1 MTGADIIAVIILIAL
16 AIAIG
21 VYLLHWLYRRSSKEV
36 SFVRTGLGGEKVVI
50 SGGAFVLPIIHN
62 VTTVGMRT
70 LRIEVRQTGD
80 KALITANRMRV
91 DVAAEFYVRVKPTE
105 EAVSTAAQSLGRRT
119 LDAESLRELVQGRFV
134 DALGTVAARMSMDE
148 MQENRGE
155 YIKNVKNLVEETLS
169 ETGLELEA
177 VSLTGFD
184 QAALEVFDPSNA
196 FDAEGLTQLTEQI
209 ETRKKKRND
218 IEQDTAI
225 SIRNKNLEAEK
236 MALEIDRESEYSR
249 LAQEREIA
257 KQRAKE
263 RAEIA
268 AERAL
273 REKEAEEA
281 QIRSEEAIDIIRIS
295 RDQAVE
301 VERSL
306 REHKLTLE
314 IEERRR
320 MRNEVEKDTAI
331 EIERKNLAAEIDS
344 LTIAK
349 DAEYARLKQQEEIS
363 VRRAQQKAEVVKEE
377 MERYRDAEE
386 SRIAAQEEV
395 KKLEIAQQRA
405 IEQTRIENEQL
416 VRAREI
422 EKRKQLELEEKQREI
437 SITEKS
443 MEVLQKH
450 EEEERV
456 RAKAVEAEEKVASTR
471 ELEIAERAKQIE
483 IVRAKQHSEREAIQ
497 LTTIAKAEREAAEQ
511 RELAEKHASLAAKL
525 RYEIDAAGKQM
536 LNEAENIRSDA
547 SRRSALRME
556 LARKLDSII
565 REAVKPMQSID
576 AIKILEVNGLPGFS
590 QGLPG
595 GGGNGGGGSLTS
607 GGAGGGNG
615 DNGGGAGKGGSNH
628 LADSVVNSALR
639 YRAQMPFIDNLLHE
653 IGMSPGE
660 ISNISNILG
669 GFEKQV
675 VDGTTE
681 GKSSP
686 SGKGKGRGTP

>member
-1 MTGADIIAVIILIAL
+1 MTGADIIAVIILIGL

-62 VTTVGMRT
+62 ITTVGMRT
-70 LRIEVRQTGD
+70 LRIEVRQAGD

-91 DVAAEFYVRVKPTE
+91 DVTAEFYVRVTPTKA
-105 EAVSTAAQSLGRRT
+105 AVSTAAQSLGSRT
-119 LDAESLRELVQGRFV
+119 LDPDGLRELVQGRFV
-134 DALGTVAARMSMDE
+134 DALGSVAAKMSMDE

-155 YIKNVKNLVEETLS
+155 YVKNVKGLVEDTLR

-177 VSLTGFD
+177 VSLTGFN
-184 QAALEVFDPSNA
+184 QAALEVFNPSNA

-209 ETRKKKRND
+209 EKRKKKRND

-236 MALEIDRESEYSR
+236 MSLEIDRESEYSR
-249 LAQEREIA
+249 LAQERDIA

-263 RAEIA
+263 TAEVA
-268 AERAL
+268 AERAA
-273 REKEAEEA
+273 REKDAEEA
-281 QIRSEEAIDIIRIS
+281 QIRSAEAIEIIRIS

-320 MRNEVEKDTAI
+320 KRNEVEKDTGI
-331 EIERKNLAAEIDS
+331 KIERKNLEAEVEA
-344 LTIAK
+344 LNIAR
-349 DAEYARLKQQEEIS
+349 DAEYARLKQHEEIA
-363 VRRAQQKAEVVKEE
+363 VQRAQQKADVVKEE
-377 MERYRDAEE
+377 MDRYRESE
-386 SRIAAQEEV
+386 TSRITAQEDV
-395 KKLEIAQQRA
+395 KKLEITQQQV
-405 IEQTRIENEQL
+405 IEQTRIENEEK
-416 VRAREI
+416 VRIREI

-437 SITEKS
+437 TITEKS
-443 MEVLQKH
+443 MEVLKKH
-450 EEEERV
+450 EEEELI
-456 RAKAVEAEEKVASTR
+456 RAKTVEAEEKVQSTR
-471 ELEIAERAKQIE
+471 ELEIAERVKRIE
-483 IVRAKQHSEREAIQ
+483 LVRAAQQSEREAIQ
-497 LTTIAKAEREAAEQ
+497 ITTVAKAEREAAGE
-511 RELAEKHASLAAKL
+511 REAADKHASLAAKL
-525 RYEIDAAGKQM
+525 RYEIDAAGAQL
-536 LNEAENIRSDA
+536 LNEAENVRSDE

-565 REAVKPMQSID
+565 RESVKPMQNID

-590 QGLPG
+590 G
-595 GGGNGGGGSLTS
+595 GVSGGGGSISS
-607 GGAGGGNG
+607 GGTGGGGG
-615 DNGGGAGKGGSNH
+615 DGSGKPGGDGGAN

-639 YRAQMPFIDNLLHE
+639 YRAQMPFIDNLLNE

-669 GFEKQV
+669 GFEKEV
-675 VDGTTE
+675 VDAKAE
-681 GKSSP
+681 GP
-686 SGKGKGRGTP
+686 PPPPGRKGKGRRST

>member
-1 MTGADIIAVIILIAL
+1 MTGADIIAVIILIGL

-70 LRIEVRQTGD
+70 LRIEVRQAGD
-80 KALITANRMRV
+80 KALITSNRMRV
-91 DVAAEFYVRVKPTE
+91 EVTAEFYVRVTPTR
-105 EAVSTAAQSLGRRT
+105 EAVSTAAQSLGKRT
-119 LDAESLRELVQGRFV
+119 LDPEALRELVQGRFV
-134 DALGTVAARMSMDE
+134 DALANVAAKMSMDE

-155 YIKNVKNLVEETLS
+155 YIKNVKALVEDTLR

-184 QAALEVFDPSNA
+184 QAALEVFNPSNA

-257 KQRAKE
+257 KQRARE
-263 RAEIA
+263 TADIT
-268 AERAL
+268 AERAA
-273 REKEAEEA
+273 RDKEAKEA
-281 QIRSEEAIDIIRIS
+281 QIRSEEAIEITRIS
-295 RDQAVE
+295 SDQAIE

-320 MRNEVEKDTAI
+320 KRNDVEKDTEI
-331 EIERKNLAAEIDS
+331 EIERKNLEAEIES
-344 LTIAK
+344 LTIAR
-349 DAEYARLKQQEEIS
+349 DAEYARLKQQEEIA
-363 VRRAQQKAEVVKEE
+363 VQRAQQKADVTKEE
-377 MERYRDAEE
+377 MDRYRKAES
-386 SRIAAQEEV
+386 SRISAHEDV
-395 KKLEIAQQRA
+395 KKLEIAQQRV
-405 IEQTRIENEQL
+405 IEQARIESEEK
-416 VRAREI
+416 VKARDI
-422 EKRKQLELEEKQREI
+422 EKRKQLDLEEKQREI
-437 SITEKS
+437 AVTEKS
-443 MEVLQKH
+443 LEVLKKH
-450 EEEERV
+450 EEEEKV
-456 RAKAVEAEEKVASTR
+456 RAKAVEAEEKVQSTR
-471 ELEIAERAKQIE
+471 ELEVAERAKRIE
-483 IVRAKQHSEREAIQ
+483 LVRARQQSEREAIQ
-497 LTTIAKAEREAAEQ
+497 LTTIAKAEREAAEE
-511 RELAEKHASLAAKL
+511 REIAEKHASLAAKL

-536 LNEAENIRSDA
+536 LNEAENARSTE

-576 AIKILEVNGLPGFS
+576 GIKILEVNGLPGFS
-590 QGLPG
+590 QAGPGGDG
-595 GGGNGGGGSLTS
+595 GGGIATGGSGEGGADGGGKP
-607 GGAGGGNG
+607 GGNG
-615 DNGGGAGKGGSNH
+615 SAT

-660 ISNISNILG
+660 ISNISNIFG
-669 GFEKQV
+669 GFEKEV
-675 VDGTTE
+675 VEATVEDPPPSRGR
-681 GKSSP
+681 KS
-686 SGKGKGRGTP
+686 KGREAR